1 MQLFDLQDDPLE
13 RIDLVDN
20 PKFEELR
27 AELLNLIL
35 LHWSPEKIAAKIEC
49 RKADKK
55 LLRAWAE
62 ATHPVYANRW
72 HVVKDQN
79 YLTNLYQ
86 PP

>member
-20 PKFEELR
+20 SKFEELR

-35 LHWSPEKIAAKIEC
+35 LHWSPKKIAAKIEC

-55 LLRAWAE
+55 LLGSGLITRIGQLPRE
-62 ATHPVYANRW
+62 RLQT
-72 HVVKDQN
+72 
-79 YLTNLYQ
+79 
-86 PP
+86 